1 MLAPSEYE
9 GTPTRGY
16 LDSATFGLP
25 PRSTLAAMEDALAGW
40 RTGRRWRD
48 WEEDGEAC
56 RELFAG
62 LVGARAEDVAL
73 VGTTS
78 VATGLVAASLPVEEG
93 ANVVLYER
101 DFTSAMLPFRTL
113 EPRGVE
119 LRLAPLERLAEAVD
133 EHTALVSVSLV
144 QSAEGRVVDLD
155 ALRAAGAPILL
166 DATQA
171 VGAYPVD
178 LTGVDYLVAHGYK
191 WLLCPR
197 GLTFFYVSPE
207 RRLQLEPLTA
217 GWKSRLDP
225 YADYYGL
232 PELTPDAR
240 RLDVSLP
247 WFSAAGGRP
256 SLELFACARR
266 RAHRRAQPRAR
277 RRAHAGAR
285 AARAGVT
292 DRPLPGRGRRGRR
305 PAAAGGGHRV
315 LGPGRLGP
323 PLVPPLQRRGG
334 RGARGGR
341 ARTRAIRRVGL
352 VGSRT

>member
-25 PRSTLAAMEDALAGW
+25 PRATLAAMEEALAGW

-225 YADYYGL
+225 YADFYGL

-256 SLELFACARR
+256 SLELFTSL
-266 RAHRRAQPRAR
+266 
-277 RRAHAGAR
+277 
-285 AARAGVT
+285 GV
-292 DRPLPGRGRRGRR
+292 DRIAEHNLGL
-305 PAAAGGGHRV
+305 AAALTRELGLPEPESPIVRFRVEDAEAAVRRLQEAGIACSGWGGSVRLSFHLYNDEEDV
-315 LGPGRLGP
+315 ALAAAALGPAQSVAPAL
-323 PLVPPLQRRGG
+323 
-334 RGARGGR
+334 
-341 ARTRAIRRVGL
+341 
-352 VGSRT
+352 

>member
-1 MLAPSEYE
+1 MLAPSEFE

-25 PRSTLAAMEDALAGW
+25 PRSTLAAMEEALAGW

-48 WEEDGEAC
+48 WEEDGEVC
-56 RELFAG
+56 RSLFAG

-78 VATGLVAASLPVEEG
+78 VATGLVAASLPAGPG

-101 DFTSAMLPFRTL
+101 DFTSAMLPFRCL
-113 EPRGVE
+113 ESRGVE
-119 LRLAPLERLAEAVD
+119 LRLVPLERLAEAVD
-133 EHTALVSVSLV
+133 ERTALVSVSLV
-144 QSAEGRVVDLD
+144 QSAEGRVADLE
-155 ALRAAGAPILL
+155 ALRATGAPILL

-197 GLTFFYVSPE
+197 GLTFFYVSRE
-207 RRLQLEPLTA
+207 RRLQIEPWTA

-225 YADYYGL
+225 YEDYYGL

-247 WFSAAGGRP
+247 WFSAAGGRA
-256 SLELFACARR
+256 SLELFAELGIERVA
-266 RAHRRAQPRAR
+266 AHNLAL
-277 RRAHAGAR
+277 AR
-285 AARAGVT
+285 ALTAELG
-292 DRPLPGRGRRGRR
+292 LPEPPAPIVRLRVDDAEG
-305 PAAAGGGHRV
+305 AAA
-315 LGPGRLGP
+315 RLQEAGISCS
-323 PLVPPLQRRGG
+323 VRGG
-334 RGARGGR
+334 SVRLSFHLYNDETDVELAAAALRPSFSPLGVNG
-341 ARTRAIRRVGL
+341 
-352 VGSRT
+352 

>member
-25 PRSTLAAMEDALAGW
+25 PRATLAAMEEALAGW

-225 YADYYGL
+225 YADFYGL

-256 SLELFACARR
+256 SLELFTSLGVDRIAEHNLGLAAALTRELGLPEPESPIVRFRVEDAEAAARR
-266 RAHRRAQPRAR
+266 LQE
-277 RRAHAGAR
+277 AGIACS
-285 AARAGVT
+285 V
-292 DRPLPGRGRRGRR
+292 RGGSVRLSFHLYNDEEDVAL
-305 PAAAGGGHRV
+305 AAAA
-315 LGPGRLGP
+315 LGPAQSVASAL
-323 PLVPPLQRRGG
+323 
-334 RGARGGR
+334 
-341 ARTRAIRRVGL
+341 
-352 VGSRT
+352 